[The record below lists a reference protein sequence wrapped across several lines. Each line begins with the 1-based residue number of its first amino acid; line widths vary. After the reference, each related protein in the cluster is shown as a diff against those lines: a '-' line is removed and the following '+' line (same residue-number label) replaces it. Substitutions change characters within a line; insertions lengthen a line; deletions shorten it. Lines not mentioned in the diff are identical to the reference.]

1 MRKVKIIT
9 VIASFVIF
17 FSSFSVFASTDTKER
32 TEDNYLVPSYIEIT
46 ELNKSAI
53 LTTPA
58 VDASEKIYDY
68 AELLTDTEEKEVY
81 QRISDFV
88 SSSELDLAI
97 VTINENNKGTA
108 KEYAQDFYDY
118 NAFGTDTVHSGIL
131 FLVDMETREI
141 YMVTTGKAITMYD
154 DARIDTI
161 VSDIYTYFS
170 DKEYA
175 KGMTKFVTILD
186 NYDKL
191 GLPSNNDTKYVI
203 GSDGTLSR
211 KIPWF
216 IFLVCPVLATI
227 IVMAILIHKNR
238 LVRKATSSKEY
249 LKKDSVDIKLESD
262 QFLGSNVTKIRIDHS
277 SSSGGSSTSSG
288 SSGISH
294 GGGGHKF

>member
-53 LTTPA
+53 LATPA
-58 VDASEKIYDY
+58 VDANEKIYDY

-131 FLVDMETREI
+131 FLVDMDTREI

-161 VSDIYTYFS
+161 VSDIYTYFG
-170 DKEYA
+170 DQEYA

-203 GSDGTLSR
+203 GNDGTLSK

-216 IFLVCPVLATI
+216 IFLVCPVLGTI